1 MTRRKKPPPQRKLQ
15 QITDSSGWTH
25 VIKGPPGTVNAGT
38 TGIRLEDGKSTGTK
52 YTLETYLDRFRK
64 HYAPIWQGSD
74 CFKSLS
80 RMFEQDILPAENIL
94 ITQCVCLGL
103 GSMTAGSESSS
114 YELAALISILEML
127 GKERHIQDIVFQD
140 PVFNALDHTILESLG
155 YTVVQSPDAFSKLNS
170 TTFLFAP
177 HLECFHYATA
187 LETAT
192 PVLSVGSDPQ
202 IYVEGLLSSLAEST
216 KKGSRQ
222 IFHDFLGKTRSR
234 PMPDFDRTPW
244 CESTCI
250 YWVKSE
256 KGDSCKS
263 KIEEAVRLM

>member
-1 MTRRKKPPPQRKLQ
+1 MTRRKRPPPQRKLQ

-52 YTLETYLDRFRK
+52 YTLEPYLDRFRE

-127 GKERHIQDIVFQD
+127 GPGAPNMERSI
-140 PVFNALDHTILESLG
+140 
-155 YTVVQSPDAFSKLNS
+155 
-170 TTFLFAP
+170 P
-177 HLECFHYATA
+177 HRAQLI
-187 LETAT
+187 
-192 PVLSVGSDPQ
+192 Q
-202 IYVEGLLSSLAEST
+202 IY
-216 KKGSRQ
+216 RQ
-222 IFHDFLGKTRSR
+222 ETPHPGHRLSR
-234 PMPDFDRTPW
+234 PRLQRARPHH
-244 CESTCI
+244 SG
-250 YWVKSE
+250 KSWLHRRP
-256 KGDSCKS
+256 KP
-263 KIEEAVRLM
+263 